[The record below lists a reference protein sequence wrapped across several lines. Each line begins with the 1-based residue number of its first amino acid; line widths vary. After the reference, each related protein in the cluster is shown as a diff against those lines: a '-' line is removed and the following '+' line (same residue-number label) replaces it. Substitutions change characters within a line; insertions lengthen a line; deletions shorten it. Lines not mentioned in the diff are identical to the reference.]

1 MSKKAFI
8 NGRILTPQGMKDN
21 HTIIFQED
29 KIVLVCQDI
38 DRPTDIAI
46 ERDLDGLTIL
56 PGFIDLQVN
65 GGGGVLFNDSPCVD
79 GIKQIGAAHRQFG
92 TTGFFPTLISDDLDI
107 MAQAIRAVDLAIEQG
122 VPGVLGIHLEGPF
135 LNLAKRGVHDE
146 TKLKQ
151 ISERDLEL
159 VSSLRGGKTLLTLA
173 PEQTTLAIIRDLR
186 KRGVVVAAGHTQ
198 ASYEETLSALDAGL
212 TGFTHLFNAMPQLS
226 SRDPGIIGAAL
237 EDDRAW
243 CGIIA
248 DGHHVH
254 PAILRLARRAK
265 REDQLFLVTD
275 AMPCVGSNDKVFS
288 LGTEEIRVVDGKCVT
303 AQGVLAGSDLDMIG
317 AICNAIE
324 MMDVDMA
331 QAVRMASIVPANFM
345 NMQGQ
350 VGEIRAGLQ
359 ANFVIASS
367 QLEIQEVWIDGKS
380 G

>member
-1 MSKKAFI
+1 MSKRAFT
-8 NGRILTPQGMKDN
+8 NGRILTPQGFKEN
-21 HTIIFQED
+21 HTIAFQDD
-29 KIVLVCQDI
+29 KIIFVGKDV
-38 DRPTDIAI
+38 DRPKDIVT
-46 ERDLDGLTIL
+46 ERELDGLTVL

-65 GGGGVLFNDSPCVD
+65 GGGGVLFNDSPCID
-79 GIKQIGAAHRQFG
+79 GIKQIGAAHRKFG

-107 MAQAIRAVDLAIEQG
+107 MAQAIQAVDMAIEQG

-135 LNLAKRGVHDE
+135 LNPAKRGVHDE

-151 ISERDLEL
+151 ISQRDLEL

-173 PEQTTLAIIRDLR
+173 PEQTTLAIIQDLR

-198 ASYEETLSALDAGL
+198 ASYEEALSALDAGV

-243 CGIIA
+243 CGLIA

-254 PAILRLARRAK
+254 PAMLRLARRAK
-265 REDQLFLVTD
+265 RVDQLFLVTD
-275 AMPCVGSNDKVFS
+275 AMPCVGNGDQAFS
-288 LGTEEIRVVDGKCVT
+288 LGGEKIGVVDGKCVT
-303 AQGVLAGSDLDMIG
+303 SDGVLAGSNLDMRT
-317 AICNAIE
+317 AICNAVE
-324 MMDVDMA
+324 MLGVGLV

-345 NMQGQ
+345 NVQGK

-359 ANFVIASS
+359 ANFVIMSS
-367 QLEIQEVWIDGKS
+367 NMEVQEVWIDGAS